1 VTLNKRQV
9 VQPYLKVDGRQSE
22 TALMIQRGVSRLLRA
37 SGLAVLP
44 EFTLA
49 SGRRADLIGLRGD
62 GEIWIVEIKSSLD
75 DFRSDAK
82 WPEYREFCD
91 RLFFAIPVSMDPGLM
106 PPDTGLMIADPWG
119 AEIVRPVAAGS
130 LHAARRKAV
139 TLAFAR
145 AAALRLHGLYD
156 PAATEI

>member
-1 VTLNKRQV
+1 MDR
-9 VQPYLKVDGRQSE
+9 PRPEPRPDGRQSA

-37 SGLAVLP
+37 ANFAVLP

-49 SGRRADLIGLRGD
+49 SGRRADIMAVSD
-62 GEIWIVEIKSSLD
+62 AGEIWIVEIKSSLE

-82 WPEYREFCD
+82 WPEYRDWCD
-91 RLFFAIPVSMDPGLM
+91 RLFFAISTEMAPEIMPADAGL
-106 PPDTGLMIADPWG
+106 IVADSWG
-119 AEIVRPVAAGS
+119 ADILRHAEALQ
-130 LHAARRKAV
+130 LHASRRKAV

-156 PAATEI
+156 PLAESL